1 MATREQIGEGT
12 PSCPAKRRWRF
23 PFRLIHRLEPGPGQ
37 EMYYTG
43 FSPGWWKYLFKR
55 PPKPKAGPG
64 QEMYYTGFSPGWW
77 KYLFKRPPK
86 PKAGPGQ
93 EMR

>member
-1 MATREQIGEGT
+1 
-12 PSCPAKRRWRF
+12 
-23 PFRLIHRLEPGPGQ
+23 
-37 EMYYTG
+37 MYYTG
-43 FSPGWWKYLFKR
+43 FSPGWWKYLFMR